1 MSTDDA
7 EVKAGLRALGEPITL
22 FGEGPADRRERW
34 GKITSVIFCRTLSAV
49 ILEIFWANNLI
60 KKPVKLCQCDREEA
74 GSRQEVKVCVCVFRL
89 RSVLSVVGPDALKK
103 SRKDEERAKRSQDEV
118 S

>member
-1 MSTDDA
+1 MHMH
-7 EVKAGLRALGEPITL
+7 VY
-22 FGEGPADRRERW
+22 
-34 GKITSVIFCRTLSAV
+34 
-49 ILEIFWANNLI
+49 
-60 KKPVKLCQCDREEA
+60 
-74 GSRQEVKVCVCVFRL
+74 VFRL

>member
-1 MSTDDA
+1 MTGR
-7 EVKAGLRALGEPITL
+7 KQT
-22 FGEGPADRRERW
+22 
-34 GKITSVIFCRTLSAV
+34 
-49 ILEIFWANNLI
+49 
-60 KKPVKLCQCDREEA
+60 
-74 GSRQEVKVCVCVFRL
+74 GSKSVCVYVFRL